1 MPTNL
6 HLTIHASDVKW
17 ISNNKTISIYST
29 ESSGTVVCHASYP
42 DLDRIPSMTYNAVI
56 YLDISLRGSEDH
68 NYSGDGIINIKL
80 ENGEKIMFRVKSLYL
95 SD

>member
-1 MPTNL
+1 
-6 HLTIHASDVKW
+6 
-17 ISNNKTISIYST
+17 
-29 ESSGTVVCHASYP
+29 
-42 DLDRIPSMTYNAVI
+42 MTYNAVI